1 MFFWKIKKMIANNN
15 KDIFSL
21 KPSEG
26 LQQRLHID
34 FPLFLAFMVIF
45 MISLTTIYSASNS
58 SIDAVLNQ
66 GIKIMI
72 SIFAMGV
79 VAQFSPLS
87 YARIGPWLYFVCLV
101 LLILV
106 LIIGETRN
114 GATRWLNIGITSF
127 QPSELMKIAMPLMI
141 AGYISR
147 GALPPN
153 VSSVAL
159 SITIVLIPSYLI
171 MEEPDLG
178 TSILVAFS
186 GLVVIFLSGL
196 KKRYLALAFALFLA
210 YLPFM
215 WSNIHP
221 FQKKR
226 VLSFLNPESD
236 PLGSGYHLIQ
246 SKIAIGSGGIFG
258 KGWLNSTQGQ
268 LDFLPERTT
277 DFIFAILAEEFGFL
291 GVSLLIGIYLFI
303 IGRGIMIAINAQ
315 DLFSRLLASS
325 ISLTFFVYVFV
336 NIAMT
341 TGLLPVVGVP
351 LPLISSGGTSMVT
364 IMVGLGMLMSVQT
377 HRRLLDK

>member
-1 MFFWKIKKMIANNN
+1 MMAYNTN

-34 FPLFLAFMVIF
+34 FPLLLAFLAIF
-45 MISLTTIYSASNS
+45 MISLTAIYSASNS
-58 SIDAVLNQ
+58 NIDAVVNQ
-66 GIKIMI
+66 AIKILI
-72 SIFAMGV
+72 SISAMVV

-87 YARIGPWLYFVCLV
+87 YGRVGPWFYFVCLFLLVLV
-101 LLILV
+101 LLV
-106 LIIGETRN
+106 GETVN
-114 GATRWLNIGITSF
+114 GATRWLNIGISF

-141 AGYISR
+141 ARYIAS
-147 GALPPN
+147 GALPPA
-153 VSSVAL
+153 VFSVGV
-159 SITIVLIPSYLI
+159 SITIVLVPSVLI
-171 MEEPDLG
+171 MLEPDLG
-178 TSILVAFS
+178 TSILIAFS

-196 KKRYLALAFALFLA
+196 KKRYLAVALGLLLAS
-210 YLPFM
+210 LPLM
-215 WSNIHP
+215 WSNMHP
-221 FQKKR
+221 FQKNR
-226 VLSFLNPESD
+226 ILTLLNPESD

-246 SKIAIGSGGIFG
+246 SKIAIGSGGLFG

-291 GVSLLIGIYLFI
+291 GVSLLIGIYLYI

-315 DLFSRLLASS
+315 DLFSRLLAAS

-351 LPLISSGGTSMVT
+351 LPLISAGGTSMLT
-364 IMVGLGMLMSVQT
+364 IMIGLGMLMSVQT
-377 HRRLLDK
+377 HRRLVEK

>member
-1 MFFWKIKKMIANNN
+1 MAYNTN

-34 FPLFLAFMVIF
+34 FPLLVAFLAIF
-45 MISLTTIYSASNS
+45 MISLTAIYSASNS
-58 SIDAVLNQ
+58 NIDAVVNQ
-66 GIKIMI
+66 AIKILI
-72 SIFAMGV
+72 SISAMAV

-87 YARIGPWLYFVCLV
+87 YGRIGPWLFFLCLV

-106 LIIGETRN
+106 LLIGETRN
-114 GATRWLNIGITSF
+114 GATRWLNIGISF

-141 AGYISR
+141 ARYISS
-147 GALPPN
+147 GALPPT
-153 VSSVAL
+153 VFSVGV
-159 SITIVLIPSYLI
+159 SITIVLVPSYLI
-171 MEEPDLG
+171 MEQPDLG
-178 TSILVAFS
+178 TSILIAFS

-196 KKRYLALAFALFLA
+196 KKRYLAVAFGLFLA
-210 YLPFM
+210 YLPLM
-215 WSNIHP
+215 WANMHP
-221 FQKKR
+221 FQKNR
-226 VLSFLNPESD
+226 VLAFLNPGSD
-236 PLGSGYHLIQ
+236 PTGSGYHLIQ

-291 GVSLLIGIYLFI
+291 GISLLIGIYLFI

-341 TGLLPVVGVP
+341 TGLLPVVGIP
-351 LPLISSGGTSMVT
+351 LPLISSGGTSMLT

-377 HRRLLDK
+377 HRRLVEK

>member
-1 MFFWKIKKMIANNN
+1 MMANNN
-15 KDIFSL
+15 KDIFSI

-34 FPLFLAFMVIF
+34 FPLFLAFMAIF
-45 MISLTTIYSASNS
+45 IVSLTTIYSASNS
-58 SIDAVLNQ
+58 SIDAVVNQ
-66 GIKIMI
+66 GIKILI
-72 SIFAMGV
+72 SISAMVV

-87 YARIGPWLYFVCLV
+87 YARVGPWLYFLCLV

-106 LIIGETRN
+106 LVIGETRN

-141 AGYISR
+141 ARYISR
-147 GALPPN
+147 GALPPD

-159 SITIVLIPSYLI
+159 SIIIVLIPSYLI
-171 MEEPDLG
+171 MQEPDLG
-178 TSILVAFS
+178 TSILIAFS

-196 KKRYLALAFALFLA
+196 KKRYLAIAFTLFLA

-215 WSNIHP
+215 WSSIHP

-246 SKIAIGSGGIFG
+246 SKIAIGSGGVFG

-303 IGRGIMIAINAQ
+303 IWRGIMIAVNAQ
-315 DLFSRLLASS
+315 NLFSRLLASS

-364 IMVGLGMLMSVQT
+364 IMVGLGMLMSIQT
-377 HRRLLDK
+377 HRRLAEK

>member
-1 MFFWKIKKMIANNN
+1 MMANNN

-34 FPLFLAFMVIF
+34 FPLFLAFMAIF
-45 MISLTTIYSASNS
+45 MVSLTTIYSASNS
-58 SIDAVLNQ
+58 SIDAVVNQ
-66 GIKIMI
+66 GIKILI
-72 SIFAMGV
+72 SISAMVV

-87 YARIGPWLYFVCLV
+87 YARVGPWLYFLCLV

-106 LIIGETRN
+106 LVIGETRN

-141 AGYISR
+141 ARYISR
-147 GALPPN
+147 GALPPD

-159 SITIVLIPSYLI
+159 SIIIVLIPSYLI

-178 TSILVAFS
+178 TSILIAFS

-196 KKRYLALAFALFLA
+196 KKRYLAIAFALFLA

-215 WSNIHP
+215 WSSIHP

-246 SKIAIGSGGIFG
+246 SKIAIGSGGVFG

-303 IGRGIMIAINAQ
+303 IWRGIMIAVNAQ
-315 DLFSRLLASS
+315 NLFSRLLASS

-377 HRRLLDK
+377 HRRLVEK

>member
-1 MFFWKIKKMIANNN
+1 MMAYNTN

-34 FPLFLAFMVIF
+34 FPLLLAFLAIF
-45 MISLTTIYSASNS
+45 MISLTAIYSASNS
-58 SIDAVLNQ
+58 NIDAVVNQ
-66 GIKIMI
+66 AIKILI
-72 SIFAMGV
+72 SISAMAV

-87 YARIGPWLYFVCLV
+87 YGRVGPWLFLLCLV

-106 LIIGETRN
+106 LVIGETRN
-114 GATRWLNIGITSF
+114 GATRWLNIGISF

-141 AGYISR
+141 ARYISS
-147 GALPPN
+147 GALPPT
-153 VSSVAL
+153 VFSVGV
-159 SITIVLIPSYLI
+159 SITIVLVPSYLI
-171 MEEPDLG
+171 MEQPDLG
-178 TSILVAFS
+178 TSILIAFS

-196 KKRYLALAFALFLA
+196 KKRYLAVAFGLLLAS
-210 YLPFM
+210 LPLM
-215 WSNIHP
+215 WSNMHP
-221 FQKKR
+221 FQKNR
-226 VLSFLNPESD
+226 VLAFLNPGSD
-236 PLGSGYHLIQ
+236 PTGSGYHLIQ
-246 SKIAIGSGGIFG
+246 SKIAIGSGGLFG

-291 GVSLLIGIYLFI
+291 GISLLIGIYLFI

-341 TGLLPVVGVP
+341 TGLLPVVGIP
-351 LPLISSGGTSMVT
+351 LPLISSGGTSMLT

-377 HRRLLDK
+377 HRRLVEK

>member
-1 MFFWKIKKMIANNN
+1 MLASNGN

-26 LQQRLHID
+26 LQERLHID
-34 FPLFLAFMVIF
+34 FPLFLAFLAIF
-45 MISLTTIYSASNS
+45 IISLTAIYSASNS
-58 SIDAVLNQ
+58 NFDAAINQ
-66 GIKIMI
+66 GIKILI
-72 SIFAMGV
+72 SIFAMAL
-79 VAQFSPLS
+79 VAQFSPLT
-87 YARIGPWLYFVCLV
+87 YARVGPWLYFICLV

-106 LIIGETRN
+106 LLIGETRN

-141 AGYISR
+141 AQYISK

-153 VSSVAL
+153 ISSVAL

-171 MEEPDLG
+171 MQQPDLG

-196 KKRYLALAFALFLA
+196 KKRYLAIAFTLFLA

-246 SKIAIGSGGIFG
+246 SKIAIGSGGLFG

-277 DFIFAILAEEFGFL
+277 DFIFPILAEEFGFL
-291 GVSLLIGIYLFI
+291 GVSLIIVIYLFI
-303 IGRGIMIAINAQ
+303 VGRGIMIAINAQ

-364 IMVGLGMLMSVQT
+364 IMIGLGMLISVQT
-377 HRRLLDK
+377 HRRLIDK

>member
-1 MFFWKIKKMIANNN
+1 MMAYNTN

-34 FPLFLAFMVIF
+34 FPLLLAFLAIF
-45 MISLTTIYSASNS
+45 MISLTAIYSASNS
-58 SIDAVLNQ
+58 NIDAVVNQ
-66 GIKIMI
+66 AIKILI
-72 SIFAMGV
+72 SISAMVV

-87 YARIGPWLYFVCLV
+87 YGRVGPWFYFVCLFLLVLV
-101 LLILV
+101 LLV
-106 LIIGETRN
+106 GETVN
-114 GATRWLNIGITSF
+114 GATRWLNIGISF

-141 AGYISR
+141 ARYIAS
-147 GALPPN
+147 GALPPA
-153 VSSVAL
+153 VFSVGV
-159 SITIVLIPSYLI
+159 SITIVLVPSVLI
-171 MEEPDLG
+171 MLEPDLG
-178 TSILVAFS
+178 TSILIAFS

-196 KKRYLALAFALFLA
+196 KKRYLAVALGLLLAS
-210 YLPFM
+210 LPLM
-215 WSNIHP
+215 WSNMHP
-221 FQKKR
+221 FQKNR
-226 VLSFLNPESD
+226 ILTLLNPESD

-246 SKIAIGSGGIFG
+246 SKIAIGSGGLFG

-291 GVSLLIGIYLFI
+291 GVSLLIGIYLYI

-315 DLFSRLLASS
+315 DLFSRLLAAS

-351 LPLISSGGTSMVT
+351 LPLISAGGTSMLT

-377 HRRLLDK
+377 HRRLVEK

>member
-1 MFFWKIKKMIANNN
+1 MTAYNTN

-34 FPLFLAFMVIF
+34 FPLLVAFLAIF
-45 MISLTTIYSASNS
+45 MISLTAIYSASNS
-58 SIDAVLNQ
+58 NIDAVVNQ
-66 GIKIMI
+66 AIKILI
-72 SIFAMGV
+72 SISAMAV

-87 YARIGPWLYFVCLV
+87 YGRVGPWLFFLCLV

-106 LIIGETRN
+106 LLIGETRN
-114 GATRWLNIGITSF
+114 GATRWLNIGISF

-141 AGYISR
+141 ARYISS
-147 GALPPN
+147 GALPPT
-153 VSSVAL
+153 VFSVGV
-159 SITIVLIPSYLI
+159 SITIVLVPSVLI
-171 MEEPDLG
+171 MFEPDLG
-178 TSILVAFS
+178 TSILIAFS

-196 KKRYLALAFALFLA
+196 KKRYLAVAFGLFLA
-210 YLPFM
+210 YLPLM
-215 WSNIHP
+215 WANMHP
-221 FQKKR
+221 FQKNR
-226 VLSFLNPESD
+226 VLAFLNPGSD
-236 PLGSGYHLIQ
+236 PTGSGYHLIQ

-291 GVSLLIGIYLFI
+291 GISLLIGIYLFI

-341 TGLLPVVGVP
+341 TGLLPVVGIP
-351 LPLISSGGTSMVT
+351 LPLISSGGTSMLT

-377 HRRLLDK
+377 HRRLVEK

>member
-1 MFFWKIKKMIANNN
+1 MAYNTN

-34 FPLFLAFMVIF
+34 LPLLLSFLAIF
-45 MISLTTIYSASNS
+45 MISLTAIYSASNS
-58 SIDAVLNQ
+58 NIDAVVNQ
-66 GIKIMI
+66 AIKILI
-72 SIFAMGV
+72 SISAMVV

-87 YARIGPWLYFVCLV
+87 YGRVGPWFYFVCLFLLVLV
-101 LLILV
+101 LLV
-106 LIIGETRN
+106 GETVN
-114 GATRWLNIGITSF
+114 GATRWLNIGISF

-141 AGYISR
+141 ARYISR
-147 GALPPN
+147 GALPP
-153 VSSVAL
+153 SVFSVGV
-159 SITIVLIPSYLI
+159 SITIVLVPSVLI
-171 MEEPDLG
+171 MLEPDLG
-178 TSILVAFS
+178 TSILIAFS

-196 KKRYLALAFALFLA
+196 KKRYLAVALGLLLAS
-210 YLPFM
+210 LPLM
-215 WSNIHP
+215 WSNMHP
-221 FQKKR
+221 FQKNR
-226 VLSFLNPESD
+226 ILTLLNPESD

-246 SKIAIGSGGIFG
+246 SKIAIGSGGLFG

-291 GVSLLIGIYLFI
+291 GVSLLIGIYLYI

-315 DLFSRLLASS
+315 DLFSRLLAAS

-351 LPLISSGGTSMVT
+351 LPLISAGGTSMLT

-377 HRRLLDK
+377 HRRLVEK

>member
-1 MFFWKIKKMIANNN
+1 MMANNN

-34 FPLFLAFMVIF
+34 FPLFLAFMAIF
-45 MISLTTIYSASNS
+45 VVSLTTIYSASNS
-58 SIDAVLNQ
+58 SIDAVVNQ
-66 GIKIMI
+66 GIKILI
-72 SIFAMGV
+72 SISAMVV

-87 YARIGPWLYFVCLV
+87 YARVGPWLYFLCLV

-106 LIIGETRN
+106 LVIGETRN
-114 GATRWLNIGITSF
+114 GATRWLNIGIISF

-141 AGYISR
+141 ARYISR
-147 GALPPN
+147 GALPPD

-159 SITIVLIPSYLI
+159 SIIIVLIPSYLI
-171 MEEPDLG
+171 MQEPDLG
-178 TSILVAFS
+178 TSILIAFS

-196 KKRYLALAFALFLA
+196 KKRYLAVAFTLFLA

-215 WSNIHP
+215 WSSIHP

-246 SKIAIGSGGIFG
+246 SKIAIGSGGLFG

-303 IGRGIMIAINAQ
+303 IWRGIMIAINAQ

-377 HRRLLDK
+377 HRRLVEK

>member
-1 MFFWKIKKMIANNN
+1 MMANNN

-34 FPLFLAFMVIF
+34 FPLFLAFMAIF
-45 MISLTTIYSASNS
+45 MVSLTTIYSASNS
-58 SIDAVLNQ
+58 SIDAVVNQ
-66 GIKIMI
+66 GIKILI
-72 SIFAMGV
+72 SISAMV
-79 VAQFSPLS
+79 VIAQFSPLS
-87 YARIGPWLYFVCLV
+87 YARVGPWLYFLCLV

-106 LIIGETRN
+106 LAIGETRN
-114 GATRWLNIGITSF
+114 GATRWLNIGIISF

-141 AGYISR
+141 ARYISR
-147 GALPPN
+147 GALPPD

-159 SITIVLIPSYLI
+159 SIIIVLIPSYLI

-178 TSILVAFS
+178 TSILIAFS

-196 KKRYLALAFALFLA
+196 KKRYLAVAFTLFLA

-215 WSNIHP
+215 WSSIHP

-246 SKIAIGSGGIFG
+246 SKIAIGSGGLFG

-303 IGRGIMIAINAQ
+303 IWRGIMIAINAQ

-377 HRRLLDK
+377 HRRLVEK

>member
-1 MFFWKIKKMIANNN
+1 MTAYNTN

-34 FPLFLAFMVIF
+34 FPLLLAFLAIF
-45 MISLTTIYSASNS
+45 MISLTAIYSASNS
-58 SIDAVLNQ
+58 NIDAVVNQ
-66 GIKIMI
+66 AIKILI
-72 SIFAMGV
+72 SISAMAV

-87 YARIGPWLYFVCLV
+87 YGRIGPWLFFLCLV

-106 LIIGETRN
+106 LVIGETRN
-114 GATRWLNIGITSF
+114 GATRWLNIGISF

-141 AGYISR
+141 ARYISS
-147 GALPPN
+147 GALPPT
-153 VSSVAL
+153 VFSVGV
-159 SITIVLIPSYLI
+159 SITIVLVPSYLI
-171 MEEPDLG
+171 MEQPDLG
-178 TSILVAFS
+178 TSILIAFS

-196 KKRYLALAFALFLA
+196 KKRYLAVAFGLFLA
-210 YLPFM
+210 YLPLM
-215 WSNIHP
+215 WANMHP
-221 FQKKR
+221 FQKNR
-226 VLSFLNPESD
+226 VLAFLNPGSD
-236 PLGSGYHLIQ
+236 PTGSGYHLIQ
-246 SKIAIGSGGIFG
+246 SKIAIGSGGLFG

-341 TGLLPVVGVP
+341 TGLLPVVGIP

-377 HRRLLDK
+377 HRRLVEK

>member
-1 MFFWKIKKMIANNN
+1 MMAYNTN

-34 FPLFLAFMVIF
+34 FPLLLAFLAIF
-45 MISLTTIYSASNS
+45 MISLTAIYSASNS
-58 SIDAVLNQ
+58 NIDAVVNQ
-66 GIKIMI
+66 AIKILI
-72 SIFAMGV
+72 SISAMAV

-87 YARIGPWLYFVCLV
+87 YGRVGPWIFFLCLV

-106 LIIGETRN
+106 LVIGETRN
-114 GATRWLNIGITSF
+114 GATRWLNIGISF

-141 AGYISR
+141 ARYISS
-147 GALPPN
+147 GALPPT
-153 VSSVAL
+153 VFSVGV
-159 SITIVLIPSYLI
+159 SITIVLVPSYLI
-171 MEEPDLG
+171 MEQPDLG
-178 TSILVAFS
+178 TSILIAFS

-196 KKRYLALAFALFLA
+196 KKRYLAVALGLLLAS
-210 YLPFM
+210 LPLM
-215 WSNIHP
+215 WSNMHP
-221 FQKKR
+221 FQKNR
-226 VLSFLNPESD
+226 VLAFLNPGSD
-236 PLGSGYHLIQ
+236 PTGSGYHLIQ
-246 SKIAIGSGGIFG
+246 SKIAIGSGGLFG

-291 GVSLLIGIYLFI
+291 GISLLIGIYLFI

-341 TGLLPVVGVP
+341 TGLLPVVGIP
-351 LPLISSGGTSMVT
+351 LPLISSGGTSMLT

-377 HRRLLDK
+377 HRRLVEK

>member
-1 MFFWKIKKMIANNN
+1 MAYNTN

-34 FPLFLAFMVIF
+34 LPLLLSFLAIF
-45 MISLTTIYSASNS
+45 MISLTAIYSASNS
-58 SIDAVLNQ
+58 NIDAVVNQ
-66 GIKIMI
+66 AIKILI
-72 SIFAMGV
+72 SISAMVV

-87 YARIGPWLYFVCLV
+87 YGRVGPWFYFVCLFLLVLV
-101 LLILV
+101 LLV
-106 LIIGETRN
+106 GETVN
-114 GATRWLNIGITSF
+114 GATRWLNIGISF

-141 AGYISR
+141 ARYISR
-147 GALPPN
+147 GALPP
-153 VSSVAL
+153 SVFSVGV
-159 SITIVLIPSYLI
+159 SITIVLVPSVLI
-171 MEEPDLG
+171 MLEPDLG
-178 TSILVAFS
+178 TSILIAFS

-196 KKRYLALAFALFLA
+196 KKRYLAVALGLLLAS
-210 YLPFM
+210 LPLM
-215 WSNIHP
+215 WSNMHP
-221 FQKKR
+221 FQKNR
-226 VLSFLNPESD
+226 ILTLLNPESD

-246 SKIAIGSGGIFG
+246 SKIAIGSGGLFG

-291 GVSLLIGIYLFI
+291 GVSLLIGIYLYI

-315 DLFSRLLASS
+315 DLFSRLLAAS

-351 LPLISSGGTSMVT
+351 LPLISAGGTSMLT
-364 IMVGLGMLMSVQT
+364 MMIGLGMLMSVQT
-377 HRRLLDK
+377 HRRLVEK

>member
-1 MFFWKIKKMIANNN
+1 MMAYNTN

-34 FPLFLAFMVIF
+34 FPLLLAFLAIF
-45 MISLTTIYSASNS
+45 MISLTAIYSASNS
-58 SIDAVLNQ
+58 NIDAVVNQ
-66 GIKIMI
+66 AIKILI
-72 SIFAMGV
+72 SISAMAV

-87 YARIGPWLYFVCLV
+87 YGRVGPWIFFLCLV

-106 LIIGETRN
+106 LVIGETRN
-114 GATRWLNIGITSF
+114 GATRWLNIGISF

-141 AGYISR
+141 ARYIAS
-147 GALPPN
+147 GALPPT
-153 VSSVAL
+153 VFSVGV
-159 SITIVLIPSYLI
+159 SITIVLVPSVLI
-171 MEEPDLG
+171 MLEPDLG
-178 TSILVAFS
+178 TSILIAFS

-196 KKRYLALAFALFLA
+196 KKRYLAVALGLLLAS
-210 YLPFM
+210 LPLM
-215 WSNIHP
+215 WSNMHS
-221 FQKKR
+221 FQKNR
-226 VLSFLNPESD
+226 VLAFLNPGSD
-236 PLGSGYHLIQ
+236 PTGSGYHLIQ
-246 SKIAIGSGGIFG
+246 SKIAIGSGGLFG

-291 GVSLLIGIYLFI
+291 GISLLIGIYLFI

-341 TGLLPVVGVP
+341 TGLLPVVGIP
-351 LPLISSGGTSMVT
+351 LPLISSGGTSMLT
-364 IMVGLGMLMSVQT
+364 LMIGLGMLMSVQT
-377 HRRLLDK
+377 HKRLVEK

>member
-1 MFFWKIKKMIANNN
+1 MMAYNTN

-34 FPLFLAFMVIF
+34 FPLLLAFLAIF
-45 MISLTTIYSASNS
+45 MISLTAIYSASNS
-58 SIDAVLNQ
+58 NIDAVVNQ
-66 GIKIMI
+66 AIKILI
-72 SIFAMGV
+72 SISAMAV

-87 YARIGPWLYFVCLV
+87 YGRIGPWLFLLCLV

-106 LIIGETRN
+106 LVIGETRN
-114 GATRWLNIGITSF
+114 GATRWLNIGISF

-141 AGYISR
+141 ARYIAN
-147 GALPPN
+147 GALPPT
-153 VSSVAL
+153 VFSVGV
-159 SITIVLIPSYLI
+159 SITIVLVPSVLI
-171 MEEPDLG
+171 MLEPDLG
-178 TSILVAFS
+178 TSILIAFS

-196 KKRYLALAFALFLA
+196 KKRYLAVALGLLLAS
-210 YLPFM
+210 LPLM
-215 WSNIHP
+215 WSNMHS
-221 FQKKR
+221 FQKNR
-226 VLSFLNPESD
+226 VLAFLNPGSD
-236 PLGSGYHLIQ
+236 PTGSGYHLIQ
-246 SKIAIGSGGIFG
+246 SKIAIGSGGLFG

-291 GVSLLIGIYLFI
+291 GISLLIGIYLFI

-341 TGLLPVVGVP
+341 TGLLPVVGIP
-351 LPLISSGGTSMVT
+351 LPLISSGGTSMLT

-377 HRRLLDK
+377 HRRLVEK

>member
-1 MFFWKIKKMIANNN
+1 MTAYNTN

-34 FPLFLAFMVIF
+34 FPLLVAFLAIF
-45 MISLTTIYSASNS
+45 MISLTAIYSASNS
-58 SIDAVLNQ
+58 NIDAVVNQ
-66 GIKIMI
+66 AIKILI
-72 SIFAMGV
+72 SISAMAV

-87 YARIGPWLYFVCLV
+87 YGRVGPWLFFLCLV

-106 LIIGETRN
+106 LLIGETRN
-114 GATRWLNIGITSF
+114 GATRWLNIGISF

-141 AGYISR
+141 ARYISS
-147 GALPPN
+147 GALPPT
-153 VSSVAL
+153 VFSVGV
-159 SITIVLIPSYLI
+159 SITIVLVPSYLI
-171 MEEPDLG
+171 MEQPDLG
-178 TSILVAFS
+178 ASILIAFS

-196 KKRYLALAFALFLA
+196 KKRYLAVAFGLFLA
-210 YLPFM
+210 YLPLM
-215 WSNIHP
+215 WANMHP
-221 FQKKR
+221 FQKNR
-226 VLSFLNPESD
+226 VLAFLNPGSD
-236 PLGSGYHLIQ
+236 PTGAGYHLIQ
-246 SKIAIGSGGIFG
+246 SKIAIGSGGLFG

-291 GVSLLIGIYLFI
+291 GISLLIGIYLFI

-341 TGLLPVVGVP
+341 TGLLPVVGIP
-351 LPLISSGGTSMVT
+351 LPLISSGGTSMLT

-377 HRRLLDK
+377 HRRLVEK

>member
-1 MFFWKIKKMIANNN
+1 MMAYNTN

-34 FPLFLAFMVIF
+34 FPLLLAFLAIF
-45 MISLTTIYSASNS
+45 MISLTAIYSASNS
-58 SIDAVLNQ
+58 NIDAVVNQ
-66 GIKIMI
+66 AIKILI
-72 SIFAMGV
+72 SISAMAV

-87 YARIGPWLYFVCLV
+87 YGRVGPWLFLLCLV

-106 LIIGETRN
+106 LVIGETRN
-114 GATRWLNIGITSF
+114 GATRWLNIGISF

-141 AGYISR
+141 ARYIAS
-147 GALPPN
+147 GALPPT
-153 VSSVAL
+153 VFSVGV
-159 SITIVLIPSYLI
+159 SITIVLVPSVLI
-171 MEEPDLG
+171 MLEPDLG
-178 TSILVAFS
+178 TSILIAFS

-196 KKRYLALAFALFLA
+196 KKRYLAVAFGLFLA
-210 YLPFM
+210 YLPLM
-215 WSNIHP
+215 WANMHP
-221 FQKKR
+221 FQKNR
-226 VLSFLNPESD
+226 VLAFLNPGSD
-236 PLGSGYHLIQ
+236 PTGSGYHLIQ
-246 SKIAIGSGGIFG
+246 SKIAIGSGGLFG

-291 GVSLLIGIYLFI
+291 GISLLIGIYLFI

-341 TGLLPVVGVP
+341 TGLLPVVGIP
-351 LPLISSGGTSMVT
+351 LPLISSGGTSMLT
-364 IMVGLGMLMSVQT
+364 LMIGLGMLMSVQT
-377 HRRLLDK
+377 HKRLVEK

>member
-1 MFFWKIKKMIANNN
+1 MAYNTN

-34 FPLFLAFMVIF
+34 FPLLLAFLAIF
-45 MISLTTIYSASNS
+45 MISLTAIYSASNS
-58 SIDAVLNQ
+58 SIDAVVNQ
-66 GIKIMI
+66 AIKILI
-72 SIFAMGV
+72 SISAMAV

-87 YARIGPWLYFVCLV
+87 YGRVGPWLFLLCLV

-106 LIIGETRN
+106 LVIGETRN
-114 GATRWLNIGITSF
+114 GATRWLNIGISF

-141 AGYISR
+141 ARYIAN
-147 GALPPN
+147 GALPPT
-153 VSSVAL
+153 VFSVGV
-159 SITIVLIPSYLI
+159 SITIVLVPSVLI
-171 MEEPDLG
+171 MLEPDLG
-178 TSILVAFS
+178 TSILIAFS

-196 KKRYLALAFALFLA
+196 KKRYLAVALGLLLAS
-210 YLPFM
+210 LPLM
-215 WSNIHP
+215 WSNMHP
-221 FQKKR
+221 FQKNR
-226 VLSFLNPESD
+226 ILTLLNPESD

-246 SKIAIGSGGIFG
+246 SKIAIGSGGLFG

-291 GVSLLIGIYLFI
+291 GISLLIGIYLFI

-341 TGLLPVVGVP
+341 TGLLPVVGIP

-364 IMVGLGMLMSVQT
+364 LMIGLGMLMSVQT
-377 HRRLLDK
+377 HKRLVEK

>member
-1 MFFWKIKKMIANNN
+1 MITTN
-15 KDIFSL
+15 KNIFSL

-34 FPLFLAFMVIF
+34 FPLFLAFLAIF
-45 MISLTTIYSASNS
+45 MISLTAIYSASDSN
-58 SIDAVLNQ
+58 IDAVINQ
-66 GIKIMI
+66 GIKILI
-72 SIFAMGV
+72 SISAMLV

-87 YARIGPWLYFVCLV
+87 YARIGPWLYFLCLV

-106 LIIGETRN
+106 LVIGETRN

-141 AGYISR
+141 ARYIAR
-147 GALPPN
+147 GALPPD

-171 MEEPDLG
+171 MQEPDLG
-178 TSILVAFS
+178 TSILIAFS

-196 KKRYLALAFALFLA
+196 KKRYLAIAFTLFLA

-215 WSNIHP
+215 WSSIHP

-246 SKIAIGSGGIFG
+246 SKIAIGSGGLFG

-364 IMVGLGMLMSVQT
+364 IMIGLGMLISVQT
-377 HRRLLDK
+377 HRRLVEK

>member
-1 MFFWKIKKMIANNN
+1 MIANNN

-87 YARIGPWLYFVCLV
+87 YARIGPWLYCVCLV

-114 GATRWLNIGITSF
+114 GARRWLNIGITSF

-336 NIAMT
+336 NIAMP

-377 HRRLLDK
+377 HRRLLEK

>member
-1 MFFWKIKKMIANNN
+1 MIANNN

-87 YARIGPWLYFVCLV
+87 YARIGPWLYCVCLV

-196 KKRYLALAFALFLA
+196 KKRYLALAFTLFLA

-377 HRRLLDK
+377 HRRLLEK

>member
-1 MFFWKIKKMIANNN
+1 MMAYNTN

-34 FPLFLAFMVIF
+34 FPLLLAFLAIF
-45 MISLTTIYSASNS
+45 MISLTAIYSASNS
-58 SIDAVLNQ
+58 NIDAVVNQ
-66 GIKIMI
+66 AIKILI
-72 SIFAMGV
+72 SISAMAV

-87 YARIGPWLYFVCLV
+87 YGRVGPWLFLLCLV

-106 LIIGETRN
+106 LVIGETRN
-114 GATRWLNIGITSF
+114 GATRWLNIGISF

-141 AGYISR
+141 ARYIAN
-147 GALPPN
+147 GALPPT
-153 VSSVAL
+153 VFSVGV
-159 SITIVLIPSYLI
+159 SITIVLVPSVLI
-171 MEEPDLG
+171 MLEPDLG
-178 TSILVAFS
+178 TSILIAFS

-196 KKRYLALAFALFLA
+196 KKRYLAVAFGLFLA
-210 YLPFM
+210 YLPLM
-215 WSNIHP
+215 WSNMHP
-221 FQKKR
+221 FQKNR
-226 VLSFLNPESD
+226 VLAFLNPGSD
-236 PLGSGYHLIQ
+236 PTGSGYHLIQ
-246 SKIAIGSGGIFG
+246 SKIAIGSGGLFG

-341 TGLLPVVGVP
+341 TGLLPVVGIP
-351 LPLISSGGTSMVT
+351 LPLISSGGTSMLT
-364 IMVGLGMLMSVQT
+364 LMVGLGMLMSVQT
-377 HRRLLDK
+377 HRRLVEK

>member
-1 MFFWKIKKMIANNN
+1 MTTTN
-15 KDIFSL
+15 KNIFSL

-34 FPLFLAFMVIF
+34 FPLFLAFLAIF
-45 MISLTTIYSASNS
+45 MISLTAIYSASDSN
-58 SIDAVLNQ
+58 IDVVINQ
-66 GIKIMI
+66 GIKILI
-72 SIFAMGV
+72 SISAMLV

-87 YARIGPWLYFVCLV
+87 YARIGPWLYFLCLV

-106 LIIGETRN
+106 LVIGETRN

-141 AGYISR
+141 ARYIAK
-147 GALPPN
+147 GALPPD

-171 MEEPDLG
+171 MQEPDLG
-178 TSILVAFS
+178 TSILIAFS

-196 KKRYLALAFALFLA
+196 KKRYLAIAFTLFLA

-215 WSNIHP
+215 WSSIHP

-246 SKIAIGSGGIFG
+246 SKIAIGSGGLFG

-364 IMVGLGMLMSVQT
+364 IMIGLGMLISVQT
-377 HRRLLDK
+377 HRRLVEK

>member
-1 MFFWKIKKMIANNN
+1 MMAYNTN

-34 FPLFLAFMVIF
+34 FPLLLAFLAIF
-45 MISLTTIYSASNS
+45 MISLTAIYSASNS
-58 SIDAVLNQ
+58 NIDAVVNQ
-66 GIKIMI
+66 AIKILI
-72 SIFAMGV
+72 SISAMVV

-87 YARIGPWLYFVCLV
+87 YGRVGPWFYFVCLFLLVLV
-101 LLILV
+101 LLV
-106 LIIGETRN
+106 GETVN
-114 GATRWLNIGITSF
+114 GATRWLNIGISF

-141 AGYISR
+141 ARYISR
-147 GALPPN
+147 GALPP
-153 VSSVAL
+153 SVFSVGV
-159 SITIVLIPSYLI
+159 SITIVLVPSVLI
-171 MEEPDLG
+171 MLEPDLG
-178 TSILVAFS
+178 TSILIAFS

-196 KKRYLALAFALFLA
+196 KKRYLAVALGLLLAS
-210 YLPFM
+210 LPLM
-215 WSNIHP
+215 WSNMHP
-221 FQKKR
+221 FQKNR
-226 VLSFLNPESD
+226 ILTLLNPESD

-246 SKIAIGSGGIFG
+246 SKIAIGSGGLFG

-291 GVSLLIGIYLFI
+291 GVSLLIGIYLYI

-315 DLFSRLLASS
+315 DLFSRLLAAS

-351 LPLISSGGTSMVT
+351 LPLISAGGTSMLT
-364 IMVGLGMLMSVQT
+364 MMIGLGMLMSVQT
-377 HRRLLDK
+377 HRRLVEK

>member
-1 MFFWKIKKMIANNN
+1 MMAYNTN

-34 FPLFLAFMVIF
+34 FPLLLAFLAIF
-45 MISLTTIYSASNS
+45 MISLTAIYSASNS
-58 SIDAVLNQ
+58 NIDAVVNQ
-66 GIKIMI
+66 AIKILI
-72 SIFAMGV
+72 SISAMAV

-87 YARIGPWLYFVCLV
+87 YGRVGPWLFLLCLV

-106 LIIGETRN
+106 LVIGETRN
-114 GATRWLNIGITSF
+114 GATRWLNIGISF

-141 AGYISR
+141 ARYISS
-147 GALPPN
+147 GALPPT
-153 VSSVAL
+153 VFSVGV
-159 SITIVLIPSYLI
+159 SITIVLVPSYLI
-171 MEEPDLG
+171 MEQPDLG
-178 TSILVAFS
+178 TSILIAFS

-196 KKRYLALAFALFLA
+196 KKRYLAVALGLLLAS
-210 YLPFM
+210 LPLM
-215 WSNIHP
+215 WSNMHS
-221 FQKKR
+221 FQKNR
-226 VLSFLNPESD
+226 VLAFLNPGSD
-236 PLGSGYHLIQ
+236 PTGSGYHLIQ
-246 SKIAIGSGGIFG
+246 SKIAIGSGGLFG

-291 GVSLLIGIYLFI
+291 GISLLIGIYLFI

-341 TGLLPVVGVP
+341 TGLLPVVGIP
-351 LPLISSGGTSMVT
+351 LPLISSGGTSMLT

-377 HRRLLDK
+377 HRRLVEK

>member
-1 MFFWKIKKMIANNN
+1 MMAYNTN

-34 FPLFLAFMVIF
+34 FPLLVAFLAIF
-45 MISLTTIYSASNS
+45 MISLTAIYSASNS
-58 SIDAVLNQ
+58 NIDAVVNQ
-66 GIKIMI
+66 AIKILI
-72 SIFAMGV
+72 SISAMAV

-87 YARIGPWLYFVCLV
+87 YGRIGPWLFFLCLV

-106 LIIGETRN
+106 LVIGETRN
-114 GATRWLNIGITSF
+114 GATRWLNIGISF

-141 AGYISR
+141 ARYISS
-147 GALPPN
+147 GALPPT
-153 VSSVAL
+153 VFSVGV
-159 SITIVLIPSYLI
+159 SITIVLVPSYLI
-171 MEEPDLG
+171 MEQPDLG
-178 TSILVAFS
+178 TSILIAFS

-196 KKRYLALAFALFLA
+196 KKRYLAVAFGLFLA
-210 YLPFM
+210 YLPLM
-215 WSNIHP
+215 WANMHP
-221 FQKKR
+221 FQKNR
-226 VLSFLNPESD
+226 VLAFLNPGSD
-236 PLGSGYHLIQ
+236 PTGSGYHLIQ

-291 GVSLLIGIYLFI
+291 GISLLIGIYLFI

-341 TGLLPVVGVP
+341 TGLLPVVGIP
-351 LPLISSGGTSMVT
+351 LPLISSGGTSMLT

-377 HRRLLDK
+377 HRRLVEK

>member
-1 MFFWKIKKMIANNN
+1 MIASNDN

-26 LQQRLHID
+26 LQERLHID
-34 FPLFLAFMVIF
+34 FPLFLAFLAIF
-45 MISLTTIYSASNS
+45 IISLTAIYSASNS
-58 SIDAVLNQ
+58 NIDAAINQ
-66 GIKIMI
+66 GIKILI
-72 SIFAMGV
+72 SISAMAV
-79 VAQFSPLS
+79 VAQFSPLT
-87 YARIGPWLYFVCLV
+87 YARVGPWLYFLCLV
-101 LLILV
+101 LLVLV
-106 LIIGETRN
+106 LLIGETRN
-114 GATRWLNIGITSF
+114 GATRWLDIGITSF

-141 AGYISR
+141 ARYISR
-147 GALPPN
+147 GALPPDI
-153 VSSVAL
+153 SSVAL

-196 KKRYLALAFALFLA
+196 KKRYLAIAFTLFLA

-215 WSNIHP
+215 WSSIHP

-246 SKIAIGSGGIFG
+246 SKIAIGSGGLFG

-364 IMVGLGMLMSVQT
+364 IMIGLGMLISVQT
-377 HRRLLDK
+377 HRRLVEK

>member
-1 MFFWKIKKMIANNN
+1 MAYNTN

-34 FPLFLAFMVIF
+34 LPLLLSFLAIF
-45 MISLTTIYSASNS
+45 TISLTAIYSASNS
-58 SIDAVLNQ
+58 NIDAVVNQ
-66 GIKIMI
+66 AIKILI
-72 SIFAMGV
+72 SISAMVV

-87 YARIGPWLYFVCLV
+87 YGRVGPWFYFVCLFLLVLV
-101 LLILV
+101 LLV
-106 LIIGETRN
+106 GETVN
-114 GATRWLNIGITSF
+114 GATRWLNIGISF

-141 AGYISR
+141 ARYISR
-147 GALPPN
+147 GALPP
-153 VSSVAL
+153 SVFSVGV
-159 SITIVLIPSYLI
+159 SITIVLVPSVLI
-171 MEEPDLG
+171 MLEPDLG
-178 TSILVAFS
+178 TSILIAFS

-196 KKRYLALAFALFLA
+196 KKRYLAVALGLLLAS
-210 YLPFM
+210 LPLM
-215 WSNIHP
+215 WSNMHP
-221 FQKKR
+221 FQKNR
-226 VLSFLNPESD
+226 ILTLLNPESD

-246 SKIAIGSGGIFG
+246 SKIAIGSGGLFG

-291 GVSLLIGIYLFI
+291 GVSLLIGIYLYI

-341 TGLLPVVGVP
+341 TGLLPVVGIP

-364 IMVGLGMLMSVQT
+364 LMIGLGMLMSVQT
-377 HRRLLDK
+377 HKRLVEK

>member
-1 MFFWKIKKMIANNN
+1 MITTN
-15 KDIFSL
+15 KNIFSL
-21 KPSEG
+21 NPSEG

-34 FPLFLAFMVIF
+34 FPLFLAFLIIF
-45 MISLTTIYSASNS
+45 IISLTAIYSASDSN
-58 SIDAVLNQ
+58 IDAVINQ
-66 GIKIMI
+66 GIKILI
-72 SIFAMGV
+72 SISAMLV

-87 YARIGPWLYFVCLV
+87 YARIGPWLYFLCLI

-106 LIIGETRN
+106 LVIGETRN

-141 AGYISR
+141 ARYIAR
-147 GALPPN
+147 GALPPD

-171 MEEPDLG
+171 MQEPDLG
-178 TSILVAFS
+178 TSILIAFS

-196 KKRYLALAFALFLA
+196 KKRYLAIAFTLFLA

-215 WSNIHP
+215 WSSIHP

-246 SKIAIGSGGIFG
+246 SKIAIGSGGLFG

-364 IMVGLGMLMSVQT
+364 IMIGLGMLISVQT
-377 HRRLLDK
+377 HRRLVEK

>member
-1 MFFWKIKKMIANNN
+1 MMAYNTN

-34 FPLFLAFMVIF
+34 FPLLVAFLAIF
-45 MISLTTIYSASNS
+45 MISLTAIYSASNS
-58 SIDAVLNQ
+58 NIDAVVNQ
-66 GIKIMI
+66 AIKILI
-72 SIFAMGV
+72 SISAMAV

-87 YARIGPWLYFVCLV
+87 YGRVGPWLFFLCLV

-106 LIIGETRN
+106 LLIGETRN
-114 GATRWLNIGITSF
+114 GATRWLNIGISF

-141 AGYISR
+141 ARYISS
-147 GALPPN
+147 GALPPTVFSVG
-153 VSSVAL
+153 VS
-159 SITIVLIPSYLI
+159 IMIVLVPSYLI
-171 MEEPDLG
+171 MEQPDLG
-178 TSILVAFS
+178 TSILIAFS

-196 KKRYLALAFALFLA
+196 KKRYLAVAFGLFLA
-210 YLPFM
+210 YLPLM
-215 WSNIHP
+215 WANMHP
-221 FQKKR
+221 FQKNR
-226 VLSFLNPESD
+226 VLAFLNPGSD
-236 PLGSGYHLIQ
+236 PTGSGYHLIQ

-291 GVSLLIGIYLFI
+291 GISLLIGIYLFI

-341 TGLLPVVGVP
+341 TGLLPVVGIP
-351 LPLISSGGTSMVT
+351 LPLISSGGTSMLT

-377 HRRLLDK
+377 HRRLVEK

>member
-1 MFFWKIKKMIANNN
+1 MVTTN
-15 KDIFSL
+15 KNIFSL

-34 FPLFLAFMVIF
+34 FPLFLAFLAIF
-45 MISLTTIYSASNS
+45 MISLTAIYSASDSN
-58 SIDAVLNQ
+58 IDAVINQ
-66 GIKIMI
+66 GIKILI
-72 SIFAMGV
+72 SISVMLV

-87 YARIGPWLYFVCLV
+87 YARIGPWLYFLCLI

-106 LIIGETRN
+106 LVIGETRN

-141 AGYISR
+141 ARYIAR
-147 GALPPN
+147 GALPPD

-171 MEEPDLG
+171 MQEPDLG
-178 TSILVAFS
+178 TSILIAFS

-196 KKRYLALAFALFLA
+196 KKRYLAIAFTLFLA

-215 WSNIHP
+215 WSSIHP

-246 SKIAIGSGGIFG
+246 SKIAIGSGGLFG

-364 IMVGLGMLMSVQT
+364 IMIGLGMLISVQT
-377 HRRLLDK
+377 HRRLVEK

>member
-1 MFFWKIKKMIANNN
+1 MMAYNTN

-34 FPLFLAFMVIF
+34 LPLLLSFLAIF
-45 MISLTTIYSASNS
+45 MISLTAIYSASNS
-58 SIDAVLNQ
+58 NIDAVVNQ
-66 GIKIMI
+66 AIKILI
-72 SIFAMGV
+72 SISAMVV

-87 YARIGPWLYFVCLV
+87 YGRVGPWFYFVCLFLLVLV
-101 LLILV
+101 LLV
-106 LIIGETRN
+106 GETVN
-114 GATRWLNIGITSF
+114 GATRWLNIGISF

-141 AGYISR
+141 ARYIAS
-147 GALPPN
+147 GALPPA
-153 VSSVAL
+153 VFSVGV
-159 SITIVLIPSYLI
+159 SITIVLVPSVLI
-171 MEEPDLG
+171 MLEPDLG
-178 TSILVAFS
+178 TSILIAFS

-196 KKRYLALAFALFLA
+196 KKRYLAVALGLLLAS
-210 YLPFM
+210 LPLM
-215 WSNIHP
+215 WSNMHP
-221 FQKKR
+221 FQKNR
-226 VLSFLNPESD
+226 ILTLLNPESD

-246 SKIAIGSGGIFG
+246 SKIAIGSGGLFG

-291 GVSLLIGIYLFI
+291 GVSLLIGIYLYI

-315 DLFSRLLASS
+315 DLFSRLLAAS

-341 TGLLPVVGVP
+341 TGILPVVGVP
-351 LPLISSGGTSMVT
+351 LPLISAGGTSMLT
-364 IMVGLGMLMSVQT
+364 IMIGLGMLMSVQT
-377 HRRLLDK
+377 HRRLVEK

>member
-1 MFFWKIKKMIANNN
+1 MMAYNTN

-34 FPLFLAFMVIF
+34 FPLLLAFLAIF
-45 MISLTTIYSASNS
+45 MISLTAIYSASNS
-58 SIDAVLNQ
+58 NIDAVVNQ
-66 GIKIMI
+66 AIKILI
-72 SIFAMGV
+72 SISAMAV

-87 YARIGPWLYFVCLV
+87 YGRVGPWLFLLCLV

-106 LIIGETRN
+106 LVIGETRN
-114 GATRWLNIGITSF
+114 GATRWLNIGISF

-141 AGYISR
+141 ARYIAS
-147 GALPPN
+147 GALPPT
-153 VSSVAL
+153 VFSVGV
-159 SITIVLIPSYLI
+159 SITIVLVPSVLI
-171 MEEPDLG
+171 MLEPDLG
-178 TSILVAFS
+178 TSILIAFS

-196 KKRYLALAFALFLA
+196 KKRYLAVAFGLFLA
-210 YLPFM
+210 YLPLM
-215 WSNIHP
+215 WSNMHP
-221 FQKKR
+221 FQKNR
-226 VLSFLNPESD
+226 VLAFLNPGSD
-236 PLGSGYHLIQ
+236 PTGSGYHLIQ
-246 SKIAIGSGGIFG
+246 SKIAIGSGGLFG

-291 GVSLLIGIYLFI
+291 GISLLIGIYLFI

-341 TGLLPVVGVP
+341 TGLLPVVGIP
-351 LPLISSGGTSMVT
+351 LPLISSGGTSMLT
-364 IMVGLGMLMSVQT
+364 LMIGLGMLMSVQT
-377 HRRLLDK
+377 HKRLVEK

>member
-1 MFFWKIKKMIANNN
+1 MMAYNTN

-34 FPLFLAFMVIF
+34 FPLLLAFLAIF
-45 MISLTTIYSASNS
+45 MISLTAIYSASNS
-58 SIDAVLNQ
+58 NIDAVVNQ
-66 GIKIMI
+66 AIKILI
-72 SIFAMGV
+72 SISAMAV

-87 YARIGPWLYFVCLV
+87 YGRVGPWLFLLCLV

-106 LIIGETRN
+106 LVIGETRN
-114 GATRWLNIGITSF
+114 GATRWLNIGISF

-141 AGYISR
+141 ARYIAN
-147 GALPPN
+147 GALPPT
-153 VSSVAL
+153 VFSVGV
-159 SITIVLIPSYLI
+159 SITIVLVPSVLI
-171 MEEPDLG
+171 MLEPDLG
-178 TSILVAFS
+178 TSILIAFS

-196 KKRYLALAFALFLA
+196 KKRYLAVAFGLFLA
-210 YLPFM
+210 YLPLM
-215 WSNIHP
+215 WANMHP
-221 FQKKR
+221 FQKNR
-226 VLSFLNPESD
+226 VLAFLNPGSD
-236 PLGSGYHLIQ
+236 PTGSGYHLIQ
-246 SKIAIGSGGIFG
+246 SKIAIGSGGLFG

-291 GVSLLIGIYLFI
+291 GISLLIGIYLFI

-341 TGLLPVVGVP
+341 TGLLPVVGIP
-351 LPLISSGGTSMVT
+351 LPLISSGGTSMLT

-377 HRRLLDK
+377 HKRLVEK